1 MARVK
6 QQQKIDLNHK
16 GPLEWLDDP
25 FWDKVS
31 VDGRFCIRGQKI
43 NDKSEY
49 VLWRMGA
56 DGRVIPRWLA
66 MTATFE
72 EAAELAE
79 NERGAKAPSINLLWK
94 VADEK
99 AR

>member
-1 MARVK
+1 MAAVK
-6 QQQKIDLNHK
+6 QQTIDLNHA
-16 GPLEWLDDP
+16 GRLEWIDDD

-31 VDGRFCIRGQKI
+31 IDGRFCIRGQRVG
-43 NDKSEY
+43 DKGEY

-56 DGRVIPRWLA
+56 DGRVIPRWLGVFP
-66 MTATFE
+66 TFA

>member
-6 QQQKIDLNHK
+6 QQKIDLNHT
-16 GPLEWLDDP
+16 GPLEWIDDD

-31 VDGRFCIRGQKI
+31 VDGRFCIRGQRVGEKA
-43 NDKSEY
+43 EY

-56 DGRVIPRWLA
+56 DGRVIPRWLGVFP
-66 MTATFE
+66 TFV

>member
-1 MARVK
+1 MK
-6 QQQKIDLNHK
+6 QQQKIDLNHA
-16 GPLEWLDDP
+16 GRLEWIDDD

-31 VDGRFCIRGQKI
+31 IDGRFCIRGPRVG
-43 NDKSEY
+43 DKGEY

-56 DGRVIPRWLA
+56 DGRVIPRWLGVFP
-66 MTATFE
+66 TFA

>member
-1 MARVK
+1 MK
-6 QQQKIDLNHK
+6 QQTIDLNHA
-16 GPLEWLDDP
+16 GRLEWIDDD

-31 VDGRFCIRGQKI
+31 IDGRFCIRGQRVG
-43 NDKSEY
+43 DKGEY

-56 DGRVIPRWLA
+56 DGRVIPRWLGVFP
-66 MTATFE
+66 TFA